1 MHKYPAR
8 RPEAMQ
14 LRANILSVSLLLLL
28 PCHFCHVETAFPGT
42 RQEKL
47 DANAALTVVY
57 YGFNLRT
64 KNDSR
69 VWTCRY
75 KTRTKVTLAS
85 RRDPETRDRNSELVK
100 TMRPLGVVFV
110 RPKEELAMGA
120 EWMCGFHQSGVLSR
134 EIALVL
140 RE

>member
-1 MHKYPAR
+1 
-8 RPEAMQ
+8 MQ

-28 PCHFCHVETAFPGT
+28 PWHCCHIETAFPGT

-47 DANAALTVVY
+47 NANAALTVVC
-57 YGFNLRT
+57 YGFNVRT

-100 TMRPLGVVFV
+100 TMRPLGSC
-110 RPKEELAMGA
+110 L
-120 EWMCGFHQSGVLSR
+120 R
-134 EIALVL
+134 EI
-140 RE
+140 EGGISDGC